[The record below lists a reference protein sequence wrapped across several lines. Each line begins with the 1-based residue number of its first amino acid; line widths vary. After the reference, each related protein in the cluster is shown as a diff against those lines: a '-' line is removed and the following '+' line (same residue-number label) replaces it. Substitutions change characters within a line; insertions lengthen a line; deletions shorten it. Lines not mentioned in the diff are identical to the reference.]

1 MTLPD
6 QTHINQVR
14 EALHRRTG
22 NGASVMVGSGFSR
35 NADRISITAKE
46 MPSWQGLVDHFYNSL
61 YPQDKASRNQEN
73 ARPATDNTRIAQE
86 YEAAF
91 GRSALHD
98 TLRRLIPDEG
108 YKPGKYHERLL
119 KLPWRDVYTTNWD
132 TLLERGR
139 AQVPEQDYRV
149 VRNMG
154 EIPMSRQPRIVK
166 LHGSFP
172 ADFPLIVT
180 EEDYRTYPK
189 TFAPFVNTVQQAM
202 METVFLLIG
211 FSGDDPNFL
220 NWSGWVRDNLG
231 ASAPRIYLAGWLKL
245 STHRRHMLEIHNVVP
260 IDLAQHP
267 TADQW
272 PETLRDQYATD
283 WLLHTLELGRP
294 YNITSWPTPSNQQ
307 ENQIRDILQPVSK
320 QGAEEPE
327 PEPYATG
334 SNPSSS
340 PDEVRKIITGWKHN
354 RSMYPGWLTMPFTG
368 RREMEL
374 KTRGWGEV
382 ILATLPSLD
391 PIERLRAIR
400 ELVWREE
407 ILLIPRYSDVE
418 TAIQDTLSPIDCRER
433 KIKGATVSNV
443 DWISI
448 RDDYLN
454 IAVTMVTAARFR
466 FNLVAFEEA
475 IQALEEFHDEDQEIR
490 HRIRHEKCL
499 WAIYNGDFNSLR
511 ELLSDWET
519 EHSDPVWTLRKS
531 AMHLEA
537 GQQTEAKELL
547 NRAINA
553 IRAMPLDE
561 RSLARQSRE
570 SWARFVD
577 MDWENRLTSLDRL
590 RELVHMKCD
599 VFGERQ
605 NVIESMKSK
614 EKDEDPPLFDIN
626 LRRGTR
632 LPFSNYRPWEAVYR
646 AVRLSEIVGAPPDG
660 DTLER
665 AAEELPLLDT
675 DFAARLILR
684 TSGSSSK
691 KTLERVFSR
700 ARVASMSTEQADTLA
715 QVCLNIL
722 KYEEQD
728 INVRKPPGRF
738 CTAAE
743 LLSRLAI
750 RLDPQKAEDTLDQ
763 ALGYYQHS
771 ELAKSPTGD
780 EVQSLM
786 ERAWEAMTEEN
797 RSRRAMGLLT
807 CPIVGMN
814 NVEPFIESR
823 WPEPSE
829 LLNITKTTLLRTTE
843 NEPEWQKAISL
854 TVQGL
859 SGNETSRRRA
869 AIRMFLLASSQLL
882 SEEESKIMAQALWTE
897 RYTSSVGLPSGTN
910 VFDWAFLTLPEPSP
924 GLALERFRTKW
935 LRKSE
940 DVTYEFAQRTRG
952 IQNGL
957 NDDTL
962 DIDSRLWQANG
973 AIRALK
979 EERGELVLAT
989 SEKAHLTSLIESWV
1003 EEPVPEVKSPQLQSL
1018 AADATKRSV
1027 QTVAASLPAILG
1039 AIEASASLI
1048 EGIYQKLQSLTKNQI
1063 PVFEVTTALVRY
1075 MPERSEEIATEIQ
1088 VGVTSES
1095 EDVAGNAMS
1104 GLYTWLTSSS
1114 DDESQNLNPPDDLI
1128 RGVGIAIASRRNAVI
1143 VPALQVA
1150 KWIFENGTDAQ
1161 KESIR
1166 QLTED
1171 GLSYLAQDLRYDR
1184 EQETP
1189 EEVPRK
1195 RLYCAELAAEMAK
1208 TGLGQTPAVAQW
1220 IDIARQ
1226 DPLPEVR
1233 HAIARNTPSKPE
1245 STGGHRQTGEDSG
1258 RVGEGATGA
1267 DGWAP
1272 LG

>member
-1 MTLPD
+1 MD
-6 QTHINQVR
+6 
-14 EALHRRTG
+14 
-22 NGASVMVGSGFSR
+22 
-35 NADRISITAKE
+35 
-46 MPSWQGLVDHFYNSL
+46 
-61 YPQDKASRNQEN
+61 
-73 ARPATDNTRIAQE
+73 
-86 YEAAF
+86 
-91 GRSALHD
+91 
-98 TLRRLIPDEG
+98 
-108 YKPGKYHERLL
+108 
-119 KLPWRDVYTTNWD
+119 
-132 TLLERGR
+132 
-139 AQVPEQDYRV
+139 
-149 VRNMG
+149 
-154 EIPMSRQPRIVK
+154 
-166 LHGSFP
+166 
-172 ADFPLIVT
+172 
-180 EEDYRTYPK
+180 
-189 TFAPFVNTVQQAM
+189 
-202 METVFLLIG
+202 
-211 FSGDDPNFL
+211 
-220 NWSGWVRDNLG
+220 
-231 ASAPRIYLAGWLKL
+231 
-245 STHRRHMLEIHNVVP
+245 
-260 IDLAQHP
+260 
-267 TADQW
+267 
-272 PETLRDQYATD
+272 
-283 WLLHTLELGRP
+283 
-294 YNITSWPTPSNQQ
+294 
-307 ENQIRDILQPVSK
+307 
-320 QGAEEPE
+320 
-327 PEPYATG
+327 
-334 SNPSSS
+334 
-340 PDEVRKIITGWKHN
+340 
-354 RSMYPGWLTMPFTG
+354 
-368 RREMEL
+368 L

-448 RDDYLN
+448 RDDYRN

-475 IQALEEFHDEDQEIR
+475 IQALEEFNDEDQEIR

-499 WAIYNGDFNSLR
+499 WAIYNGEFNTLR

-519 EHSDPVWTLRKS
+519 ENSDPVWTLRKS
-531 AMHLEA
+531 AMHGEA
-537 GQQTEAKELL
+537 GDQAEARELL

-590 RELVHMKCD
+590 RELVPMKCD

-632 LPFSNYRPWEAVYR
+632 LRFSNFRPWEAVYR
-646 AVRLSEIVGAPPDG
+646 AVRLSEIVGAPPYSESYSVWG
-660 DTLER
+660 NILER
-665 AAEELPLLDT
+665 SAEELPLSDI

-728 INVRKPPGRF
+728 INVLKPPGRF

-750 RLDPQKAEDTLDQ
+750 RLDPQKAEDILDQ
-763 ALGYYQHS
+763 ALGYYQHA

-780 EVQSLM
+780 EVQNLM
-786 ERAWEAMTEEN
+786 ERAWEAMTGEN
-797 RSRRAMGLLT
+797 RSRRAMDLLT
-807 CPIVGMN
+807 SPLVGMN
-814 NVEPFIESR
+814 KVEPLIKSR

-829 LLNITKTTLLRTTE
+829 LLNLTKTTLLRTTE

-869 AIRMFLLASSQLL
+869 AIRMISLASSQLL

-897 RYTSSVGLPSGTN
+897 RYTSSVGLPSGTD

-952 IQNGL
+952 IQISANSRNGL
-957 NDDTL
+957 NHDTL
-962 DIDSRLWQANG
+962 DIDSPLWQANG
-973 AIRALK
+973 AIQRLK
-979 EERGELVLAT
+979 ESKGELVLAT
-989 SEKAHLTSLIESWV
+989 SEKAHLTSLIESWA
-1003 EEPVPEVKSPQLQSL
+1003 EEPVPEVRSPQLQSL
-1018 AADATKRSV
+1018 AAGATKRRL

-1039 AIEASASLI
+1039 EIEPSASLI

-1075 MPERSEEIATEIQ
+1075 MPERSEEIATEIR

-1195 RLYCAELAAEMAK
+1195 RLYCAELAAQMAK
-1208 TGLGQTPAVAQW
+1208 AGLHQTPAVAQW
-1220 IDIARQ
+1220 IDIAQQ

-1233 HAIARNTPSKPE
+1233 NAIAGSTASK
-1245 STGGHRQTGEDSG
+1245 S
-1258 RVGEGATGA
+1258 
-1267 DGWAP
+1267 
-1272 LG
+1272 

>member
-35 NADRISITAKE
+35 NAERISITAKE
-46 MPSWQGLVDHFYNSL
+46 MPSWQDLVDHFYNSL
-61 YPQDKASRNQEN
+61 YPQDKASRSQEN

-98 TLRRLIPDEG
+98 ALRRLIPNEG

-149 VRNMG
+149 VRNIE

-189 TFAPFVNTVQQAM
+189 KFAPFVNTVQQAM

-211 FSGDDPNFL
+211 FSGDDPNFI

-231 ASAPRIYLAGWLKL
+231 PSAPKIYLAGWLKL
-245 STHRRHMLEIHNVVP
+245 STHRRHMLEIYNVVP

-267 TADQW
+267 KADQW
-272 PETLRDQYATD
+272 PKTLHHQYATD

-294 YNITSWPTPSNQQ
+294 YNITSWPTRSNQQ
-307 ENQIRDILQPVSK
+307 ENKIRDILEPISK
-320 QGAEEPE
+320 QGTEEPE
-327 PEPYATG
+327 PEPHAMG
-334 SNPSSS
+334 SNPSAS
-340 PDEVRKIITGWKHN
+340 PDEVRKIITVWKHN
-354 RSMYPGWLTMPFTG
+354 RSMYSGWLTMPFIG
-368 RREMEL
+368 RQGMEL
-374 KTRGWGEV
+374 NTRGWGEV

-407 ILLIPRYSDVE
+407 ILLIPRYSDLE
-418 TAIQDTLSPIDCRER
+418 TVVQDTLSPIDCRER
-433 KIKGATVSNV
+433 KIEGATVFNV
-443 DWISI
+443 DWTSI
-448 RDDYLN
+448 REDYRN

-519 EHSDPVWTLRKS
+519 ENSDPVWTLRKS

-537 GQQTEAKELL
+537 GQQTEARELL

-590 RELVHMKCD
+590 RELVPMKCD

-605 NVIESMKSK
+605 NVIESMKGK
-614 EKDEDPPLFDIN
+614 EKDEDPPLFDLN

-632 LPFSNYRPWEAVYR
+632 LRFSNYRPWEAVYR
-646 AVRLSEIVGAPPDG
+646 AVRLSEIVGAPPYSESYSVWG
-660 DTLER
+660 NILER
-665 AAEELPLLDT
+665 SAEELPLSDI

-728 INVRKPPGRF
+728 INVLKPPGRF

-771 ELAKSPTGD
+771 ELAKSPTGN

-797 RSRRAMGLLT
+797 RSRRAMDLLT

-814 NVEPFIESR
+814 NVEPLIESR

-829 LLNITKTTLLRTTE
+829 LLNVTKTTLLRTTE
-843 NEPEWQKAISL
+843 NEPEWQKAIFL

-869 AIRMFLLASSQLL
+869 AIRMISLANSQLL

-897 RYTSSVGLPSGTN
+897 RYTSPVGLPSGTD
-910 VFDWAFLTLPEPSP
+910 VFDWAFFTLPEPAP
-924 GLALERFRTKW
+924 GLAWDRFRTKW
-935 LRKSE
+935 LKKSE
-940 DVTYEFAQRTRG
+940 DATYEFAQSTRG
-952 IQNGL
+952 IQIFGNSRNGL
-957 NDDTL
+957 NHDTL
-962 DIDSRLWQANG
+962 DIDSRLWQAGG
-973 AIRALK
+973 AMQTLK
-979 EERGELVLAT
+979 EASEELVLST
-989 SEKAHLTSLIESWV
+989 SEKAHLTNLIESWV
-1003 EEPVPEVKSPQLQSL
+1003 EEPVPEVRSRQLQSV
-1018 AADATKRSV
+1018 AADATKRSI
-1027 QTVAASLPAILG
+1027 QTVAASLPAILEE
-1039 AIEASASLI
+1039 IEASDSLI
-1048 EGIYQKLQSLTKNQI
+1048 EGIYQKLRNLTRNQI
-1063 PVFEVTTALVRY
+1063 PVLEVAAALVRY
-1075 MPERSEEIATEIQ
+1075 MPERSEEVATEIR
-1088 VGVTSES
+1088 VGITSES
-1095 EDVAGNAMS
+1095 EDVARNAMS
-1104 GLYTWLTSSS
+1104 GVHTWITSSA
-1114 DDESQNLNPPDDLI
+1114 DADPHNLNPPDDLI
-1128 RGVGIAIASRRNAVI
+1128 RGVGMAIASRRNTVI

-1171 GLSYLAQDLRYDR
+1171 GLSYLAQELRYDR

-1189 EEVPRK
+1189 DEVPRK

-1208 TGLGQTPAVAQW
+1208 AGLGQTPAVAQW

-1245 STGGHRQTGEDSG
+1245 FTGGHR
-1258 RVGEGATGA
+1258 
-1267 DGWAP
+1267 
-1272 LG
+1272 